1 MTVTH
6 ILSAPTGRCGYAVIK
21 KWWNRRISPAFCYSQ
36 IKLELTVCLTTYK
49 HAWRRSQVGYL
60 LWMWRAKRSLCC
72 LDDICWIL
80 ALQACLQAVVAFCV
94 LLVAYFTH
102 AYSDRVLTW
111 MSLAAFDPPPFAV
124 EAPATRLCVS
134 FPWNRLARKWCC
146 TLLSTA
152 FR

>member
-36 IKLELTVCLTTYK
+36 IKHELTACLSTYK
-49 HAWRRSQVGYL
+49 HAWRRSQVGDL
-60 LWMWRAKRSLCC
+60 LRMWRAKRSLCC
-72 LDDICWIL
+72 LNDVCWIL
-80 ALQACLQAVVAFCV
+80 ALQACLEAVVAFYL
-94 LLVAYFTH
+94 LLVACNHTR
-102 AYSDRVLTW
+102 YSDRVLTW
-111 MSLAAFDPPPFAV
+111 MSLATFDPSPFAV

-134 FPWNRLARKWCC
+134 FPRNRLARKRCC
-146 TLLSTA
+146 TLLSTT